1 MSEVKPL
8 KEYGHI
14 EKNKDTHFI
23 LTSSEWRGNVYIDL
37 REYYQMPESETE
49 WLPTKKGI
57 RFKKEMLGAVLSLLE
72 KAKEI

>member
-1 MSEVKPL
+1 MSDVKPL

-23 LTSSEWRGNVYIDL
+23 LTSSEWKGNVYIDL
-37 REYYQMPESETE
+37 REYYQMPESEKE

-57 RFKKEMLGAVLSLLE
+57 RFKRAMLEAVIGLLE
-72 KAKEI
+72 KAKE

>member
-23 LTSSEWRGNVYIDL
+23 LTSSEWRGNVYVDM
-37 REYYQMPESETE
+37 REYYQLPEDPGK

-57 RFKKEMLGAVLSLLE
+57 RFKKEMLDAVLALLE
-72 KAKEI
+72 KAKD